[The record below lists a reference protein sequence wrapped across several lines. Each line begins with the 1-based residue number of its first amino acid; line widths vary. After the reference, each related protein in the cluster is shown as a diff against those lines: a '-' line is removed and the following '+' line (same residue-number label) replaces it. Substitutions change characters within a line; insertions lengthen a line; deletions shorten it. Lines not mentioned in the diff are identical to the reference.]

1 MGRPDHSRSES
12 TRREDR
18 KLTGMKDPSLTAE
31 AGGITVTIKGT
42 DLVMAAR
49 IAATTL
55 VDAGVPI
62 SLLSKDPGLWGPDA
76 AALAATRLGWL
87 DLPSSSRQY
96 IPELRDLRARLL
108 AAGIDHVVLAGMG
121 GSSLAP
127 EVIAATAGVRLTV
140 LDTTDAG
147 QVSAAIADRLENTVL
162 VVSSKSG
169 GTLETDSHRRV
180 YEQAFRDAG
189 IDPVGRIVVVTDPG
203 SPLEQASR
211 AAGYRVFL
219 ADPNVGGRYS
229 ALSAFGLVPTALAGV
244 DVVGLLDDAEALLP
258 ALGSDDDNPGLS
270 LGAVLG
276 EAGRAGRDKVVIAD
290 FGSRHPGFGD
300 WAEQLVAKSTGKQ
313 GTGLLPVVVE
323 SVDDPGFGEGPDRHL
338 VTLGQHLHIDGTTIS
353 GSLGAQ
359 FMVWEYAT
367 AVAGRV
373 LGIDPFDQPNVQ
385 ESKDNTG
392 KILDE
397 AGDGPLPEG
406 VAVFTEGAVAVHT
419 DDPILLGGATDL
431 QSVIAALLRAIPE
444 HGYLAVMAYLDRHA
458 DSAAALVRR
467 SLAQR
472 TKRPVTFG
480 WAPRFLHSTGQYH
493 KGGPQNGA
501 FLQITGAVAHDLA
514 IPDRPFGFAR
524 LQMAQALGDLRAL
537 QQRGRPAIR
546 LHLLDRT
553 EGLQSLLDAA
563 GATR

>member
-1 MGRPDHSRSES
+1 
-12 TRREDR
+12 
-18 KLTGMKDPSLTAE
+18 MKEPSLTTE
-31 AGGITVTIKGT
+31 SGGVTVTIDGT

-49 IAATTL
+49 NATTTL
-55 VDAGVPI
+55 IDAGVPK
-62 SLLSKDPGLWGPDA
+62 SLVNKDPNLWGPDA

-96 IPELRDLRARLL
+96 IPELRDLHADLL

-147 QVSAAIADRLENTVL
+147 QVATAIADRLENTVF

-189 IDPVGRIVVVTDPG
+189 IDPVQRIVIVTDPG

-244 DVVGLLDDAEALLP
+244 DVAGLLDDAAGLLP
-258 ALGSDDDNPGLS
+258 ALGGDDDNPGLT

-300 WAEQLVAKSTGKQ
+300 WAEQLIAESTGKR

-323 SVDDPGFGEGPDRHL
+323 SVEAPGFGEGPDRHL
-338 VTLGQHLHIDGTTIS
+338 VTLGQHLHIDGTTVS

-397 AGDGPLPEG
+397 AGNGPLPEG
-406 VAVFTEGAVAVHT
+406 RPIFTDGAVEVHT
-419 DDPILLGGATDL
+419 DDPILLGGAQDL
-431 QSVIAALLRAIPE
+431 TGALSALLRAVPDR
-444 HGYLAVMAYLDRHA
+444 GYVAVMAYLDRHS
-458 DSAAALVRR
+458 DSAAALSRR
-467 SLAQR
+467 SLAR
-472 TKRPVTFG
+472 HTERPVTFG

-493 KGGPQNGA
+493 KGGPQTGA
-501 FLQITGAVAHDLA
+501 FLQITGVVEHDLA
-514 IPDRPFGFAR
+514 IPGRPFGFAR

-553 EGLQSLLDAA
+553 VGLQELLNAA
-563 GATR
+563 GLAR

>member
-1 MGRPDHSRSES
+1 MTHAS
-12 TRREDR
+12 T
-18 KLTGMKDPSLTAE
+18 SVE
-31 AGGITVTIKGT
+31 AGGITVTINGAE
-42 DLVMAAR
+42 LVTAAENAR
-49 IAATTL
+49 AAL
-55 VDAGVPI
+55 VADGVPAALMAKEV
-62 SLLSKDPGLWGPDA
+62 SLWGPDA
-76 AALAATRLGWL
+76 AELAATRLGWL
-87 DLPSSSRQY
+87 DLPNTSRQY
-96 IPELRDLRARLL
+96 LPELRDLFALFQ
-108 AAGIDHVVLAGMG
+108 ADGVDHVVLAGMG

-147 QVSAAIADRLENTVL
+147 QVASAIADRLDHTVV

-169 GTLETDSHRRV
+169 GTLETDSHRRT

-189 IDPVGRIVVVTDPG
+189 IDPAARMVVVTDPG
-203 SPLEQASR
+203 SPLELSAR

-229 ALSAFGLVPTALAGV
+229 ALSAFGLVPSALAGV
-244 DVVGLLDDAEALLP
+244 DVAGLLDDAQALLP
-258 ALGSDDDNPGLS
+258 ALGSDADNPGLT

-276 EAGRAGRDKVVIAD
+276 AAGKAGRDKVVIAD

-300 WAEQLVAKSTGKQ
+300 WAEQLVAESTGKQ

-323 SVDDPGFGEGPDRHL
+323 SVESPGFSEESDRHL
-338 VTLGQHLHIDGTTIS
+338 VTLGQHLHIEGTTVS

-367 AVAGRV
+367 AIAGRI

-397 AGDGPLPEG
+397 AADGPLPEG
-406 VAVFTEGAVAVHT
+406 EPLFTDGAVALYT
-419 DDPILLGGATDL
+419 DDPIMLGGAHDVTT
-431 QSVIAALLRAIPE
+431 ALSAVLKAIPD
-444 HGYLAVMAYLDRHA
+444 HGYLAVMAYLDRQA
-458 DSAAALVRR
+458 DAAAAIVRK
-467 SLAQR
+467 SLAR
-472 TKRPVTFG
+472 HTDRPVTFG

-501 FLQITGAVAHDLA
+501 FLQITGVVAQDLP
-514 IPDRPFGFAR
+514 IPGRPFGFAR

-553 EGLQSLLDAA
+553 LGLEELLNAA
-563 GATR
+563 GAAR

>member
-1 MGRPDHSRSES
+1 MRDAS
-12 TRREDR
+12 T
-18 KLTGMKDPSLTAE
+18 SVE
-31 AGGITVTIKGT
+31 AGGITVTINGAE
-42 DLVMAAR
+42 LVAIAENATAA
-49 IAATTL
+49 L
-55 VDAGVPI
+55 VDDGVAGA
-62 SLLSKDPGLWGPDA
+62 LMAKDASLWGAGA
-76 AALAATRLGWL
+76 AELAATRLGWL
-87 DLPSSSRQY
+87 DLPSTSRQY
-96 IPELRDLRARLL
+96 LPELRDLFAELQ
-108 AAGIDHVVLAGMG
+108 ADGVDHVVLAGMG

-127 EVIAATAGVRLTV
+127 EVIAATSGVRLTV

-147 QVSAAIADRLENTVL
+147 QVAAAIADRLEQTVV

-169 GTLETDSHRRV
+169 GTLETDSHRRT

-189 IDPVGRIVVVTDPG
+189 IDPAGRIVVVTDPG
-203 SPLEQASR
+203 SPLEVSAR

-229 ALSAFGLVPTALAGV
+229 ALSAFGLVPSALAGV
-244 DVVGLLDDAEALLP
+244 DVGGLLDDAEALLP
-258 ALGSDDDNPGLS
+258 ALGSAANNPGLT

-276 EAGRAGRDKVVIAD
+276 AAGEAGRDKVVIAD

-300 WAEQLVAKSTGKQ
+300 WAEQLVAESTGKQ

-323 SVDDPGFGEGPDRHL
+323 SVESPGFSEESDRHL
-338 VTLGQHLHIDGTTIS
+338 VTLGQHLHIEGTTVS

-367 AVAGRV
+367 AVAGRI

-397 AGDGPLPEG
+397 AADGPLPEG
-406 VAVFTEGAVAVHT
+406 EPLFTDGAVALYT
-419 DDPILLGGATDL
+419 EDPNMLGGAHDL
-431 QSVIAALLRAIPE
+431 TTALSAVLKSIPE
-444 HGYLAVMAYLDRHA
+444 HGYLAVMAYLDRQA
-458 DSAAALVRR
+458 DAAAAIVRK
-467 SLAQR
+467 SLAR
-472 TKRPVTFG
+472 HTDRPVTFG

-501 FLQITGAVAHDLA
+501 FLQITGVVAHDLP
-514 IPDRPFGFAR
+514 IPGRPFGFAR

-553 EGLQSLLDAA
+553 LGLEELLNAA
-563 GATR
+563 GAAR

>member
-1 MGRPDHSRSES
+1 
-12 TRREDR
+12 
-18 KLTGMKDPSLTAE
+18 MKDASISVE
-31 AGGITVTIKGT
+31 AGGISVTISGAE
-42 DLVMAAR
+42 LVMAAQS
-49 IAATTL
+49 ASATL
-55 VDAGVPI
+55 VDAGVPKN
-62 SLLSKDPGLWGPDA
+62 LMAKDAELWGPDA

-87 DLPSSSRQY
+87 DLTASSRQY
-96 IPELRDLRARLL
+96 LPELRDLRARLQADGL
-108 AAGIDHVVLAGMG
+108 DHVVLAGMG

-147 QVSAAIADRLENTVL
+147 QVAAAIADRLENTVL

-189 IDPVGRIVVVTDPG
+189 IDPVARIIVVTDPG

-211 AAGYRVFL
+211 AAGYQVFL

-244 DVVGLLDDAEALLP
+244 DVVGLLDDAAALLP
-258 ALGSDDDNPGLS
+258 ALGNDDDNPGLT

-300 WAEQLVAKSTGKQ
+300 WAEQLVAESTGKQ

-323 SVDDPGFGEGPDRHL
+323 SVESPGFGEAPDRHL

-367 AVAGRV
+367 VIAGRV

-406 VAVFTEGAVAVHT
+406 TAVFTDGAVEVHT
-419 DDPILLGGATDL
+419 DDPILLGGAQDL
-431 QSVIAALLRAIPE
+431 TAAISALLRAAPDR
-444 HGYLAVMAYLDRHA
+444 GYVAVMAYLDRHA
-458 DSAAALVRR
+458 DSAAALLRR
-467 SLAQR
+467 SLAR
-472 TKRPVTFG
+472 HTERPVTFG

-493 KGGPQNGA
+493 KGGPQTGT
-501 FLQITGAVAHDLA
+501 FLQITGVVEHDLA
-514 IPDRPFGFAR
+514 IPGRPFGFAR

-553 EGLQSLLDAA
+553 QGLQELLNAA
-563 GATR
+563 GSGR